1 MNRLTKRQAFT
12 VGGVI
17 YAKCEHC
24 QDKRPEC
31 FGEQCPVPDEA
42 LISLAAYEDTGLE
55 PEEIKQMCALAR
67 LNSNIFD
74 NDFGNHIA
82 ELIVAERDGRLV
94 VLPCKVGDTL
104 YVDKRTIVDGWR
116 VKGVSAELATGKVV
130 AFSTNKQSAFIKI
143 EFFYNQG
150 EKTFRDRYVIS
161 AIGKTVFL
169 TRAEAEAALKDA
181 HKQGGEQDA

>member
-1 MNRLTKRQAFT
+1 MDRLTKRQAFT

-82 ELIVAERDGRLV
+82 ELIVAEQDGRLL
-94 VLPCKVGDTL
+94 VLPCKVGGTVYFVADGAVKETRLLAIKANVSDPAYSGNPSIIYEGYFQLGMHVMCWSIGNRL
-104 YVDKRTIVDGWR
+104 Y
-116 VKGVSAELATGKVV
+116 
-130 AFSTNKQSAFIKI
+130 
-143 EFFYNQG
+143 
-150 EKTFRDRYVIS
+150 
-161 AIGKTVFL
+161 L
-169 TRAEAEAALKDA
+169 TRAEADAALKDA
-181 HKQGGEQDA
+181 HKPGGEQE

>member
-1 MNRLTKRQAFT
+1 MDRLTARAHDGHAYLANVKDDEQE
-12 VGGVI
+12 V
-17 YAKCEHC
+17 
-24 QDKRPEC
+24 EC
-31 FGEQCPVPDEA
+31 RSRNTAQCIMDSWER
-42 LISLAAYEDTGLE
+42 LAAYEDTGLE

-82 ELIVAERDGRLV
+82 ELIVAEQDGRLV

-181 HKQGGEQDA
+181 HKQGGEQDG